1 LALAGKVG
9 ALYDA
14 VTAPSNT
21 SLSSHPSE
29 RSPQEAAAFAELRN
43 RVAVLLLHQLPE
55 IVVRWE
61 QQARGVALREGGQ
74 TEDDAGE
81 SGVAGLIQALA
92 QTLAS
97 DGATSEDSVALGL
110 TYGADAF
117 EEGASLHHML
127 KGLDL
132 LGAMTLYAVE
142 TAVSTEI
149 AAMGGVA
156 DGVRLSR
163 RLQQA
168 MSLLALASTKGYTQ
182 AVNDRLRDQF
192 RHLRHDLRNPL
203 GTIKSVLALMDDE
216 SMPVDART
224 HPRFRAMAARNA
236 GALDELIGARLSD
249 ASVLLP
255 SLTHQNVSLRTIACG
270 VRRDLRAEWEA
281 RDATVSIAAAQVRVR
296 VDAVSL
302 ELLLHSI
309 LLAALQ
315 ESKEGDELV
324 IEFLHTGADRTAL
337 IIDCEPGRPPIADV
351 ETRER
356 LAALAAR
363 MGARL
368 EIRDQVVLSIAT
380 RPSESM
386 NAAAG
391 GETEVEAP
399 IIPRMDA

>member
-1 LALAGKVG
+1 L
-9 ALYDA
+9 
-14 VTAPSNT
+14 
-21 SLSSHPSE
+21 
-29 RSPQEAAAFAELRN
+29 
-43 RVAVLLLHQLPE
+43 
-55 IVVRWE
+55 
-61 QQARGVALREGGQ
+61 
-74 TEDDAGE
+74 
-81 SGVAGLIQALA
+81 
-92 QTLAS
+92 
-97 DGATSEDSVALGL
+97 
-110 TYGADAF
+110 
-117 EEGASLHHML
+117 
-127 KGLDL
+127 
-132 LGAMTLYAVE
+132 
-142 TAVSTEI
+142 
-149 AAMGGVA
+149 
-156 DGVRLSR
+156 
-163 RLQQA
+163 
-168 MSLLALASTKGYTQ
+168 
-182 AVNDRLRDQF
+182 
-192 RHLRHDLRNPL
+192 
-203 GTIKSVLALMDDE
+203 
-216 SMPVDART
+216 
-224 HPRFRAMAARNA
+224 AARNA

>member
-1 LALAGKVG
+1 
-9 ALYDA
+9 LYVA
-14 VTAPSNT
+14 VTAPSDT

-29 RSPQEAAAFAELRN
+29 RSPQESPAFAELRN

-61 QQARGVALREGGQ
+61 QQARGVALREGAQ
-74 TEDDAGE
+74 TGDGVGE

-149 AAMGGVA
+149 ATMGGVA

-236 GALDELIGARLSD
+236 GTLDELIGARLSD
-249 ASVLLP
+249 ASTLLP

-281 RDATVSIAAAQVRVR
+281 RDATVSIAAAEVRVR

-315 ESKEGDELV
+315 ESKEGDDLV
-324 IEFLHTGADRTAL
+324 IDFLHTGADRAAL
-337 IIDCEPGRPPIADV
+337 IIGCERGRSPIADV
-351 ETRER
+351 ATREC

-368 EIRDQVVLSIAT
+368 EFRDQVVLSIAT
-380 RPSESM
+380 RRSASVD
-386 NAAAG
+386 AAAG
-391 GETEVEAP
+391 GDTEVEAP
-399 IIPRMDA
+399 IIPRTDA